1 MSAHAF
7 NDCIDLTSTAC
18 VLSRALRRTQGRP
31 LKPLTVMNAQVDAHV
46 SASENANEVCNWD
59 KLSQRQK
66 KGFRLENNKDNVIM
80 IGDEQSLKDCIYVI
94 RGQQVVLDYDL
105 AKI

>member
-1 MSAHAF
+1 MCKKQKAF
-7 NDCIDLTSTAC
+7 WREFAFDPDAFSVCMELTSTAC

-59 KLSQRQK
+59 KLSQK
-66 KGFRLENNKDNVIM
+66 
-80 IGDEQSLKDCIYVI
+80 
-94 RGQQVVLDYDL
+94 
-105 AKI
+105 AKERV

>member
-1 MSAHAF
+1 MQTKSVIGIS
-7 NDCIDLTSTAC
+7 C
-18 VLSRALRRTQGRP
+18 R
-31 LKPLTVMNAQVDAHV
+31 K
-46 SASENANEVCNWD
+46 
-59 KLSQRQK
+59 RQK